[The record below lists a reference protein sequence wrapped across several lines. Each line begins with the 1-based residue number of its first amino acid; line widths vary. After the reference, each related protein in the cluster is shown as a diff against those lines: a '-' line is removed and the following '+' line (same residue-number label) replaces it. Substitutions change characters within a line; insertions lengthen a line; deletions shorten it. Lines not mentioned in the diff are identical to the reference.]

1 VKIYPYRRL
10 TGSVELEVTAVR
22 QEREGVYQHDL
33 ETWAF
38 NAQERVVALHQVE
51 RADWE
56 SARFS
61 FQARLPEA
69 EIAAGPWKDVSVL
82 AVLTE
87 KATNAR
93 TTAELRP
100 KAGGLWTGHLRMWKS
115 MHLNRAELTV
125 VVVATTDDVPGRMIG
140 RADVPWIVDLTA
152 RMPVRQ
158 TEMQIEEVDF
168 SEGPEWLKQ
177 FRDAPWIV
185 ETSGDLPVVHVNT
198 AFEGVAEVLNSTSR
212 DPMTKT
218 MREMLATQIATE
230 VWTSVFQAA
239 VSGLDPEGHGEV
251 EWPGGWKDAVL
262 KSMLAD
268 VLPDL
273 SGDDALREIHA
284 RRIESA
290 GWSELQPRINYAAGR
305 RAKIAKNLGTA
316 LRTLDAARRES

>member
-1 VKIYPYRRL
+1 VKIYPYKRL
-10 TGSVELEVTAVR
+10 TGSVELDVTAVR

-56 SARFS
+56 SVRLTL
-61 FQARLPEA
+61 QAKLPEA
-69 EIAAGPWKDVSVL
+69 ELSAGPWSDVQVV

-93 TTAELRP
+93 TTAELRS
-100 KAGGLWTGHLRMWKS
+100 KGGGVWVGNLRMWKS
-115 MHLNRAELTV
+115 MHLHRAELTV
-125 VVVATTDDVPGRMIG
+125 VVVATLDDVAGRMIG
-140 RADVPWIVDLTA
+140 RTDTPWIVDLTA

-158 TEMQIEEVDF
+158 TEMRTEEVDF
-168 SEGPEWLKQ
+168 TDGPEWLKQ
-177 FRDAPWIV
+177 FKDAPWVV
-185 ETSGDLPVVHVNT
+185 ETSGELPTVHINT

-218 MREMLATQIATE
+218 VREMLATQIATE
-230 VWTSVFQAA
+230 VWTSVFHAA
-239 VSGLDPEGHGEV
+239 VGDLDPDGRGEA

-262 KSMLAD
+262 KSMLGD
-268 VLPDL
+268 IVPDM
-273 SGDDALREIHA
+273 SPDDALREIHA

-305 RAKIAKNLGTA
+305 RAKVAKNLGTA
-316 LRTLDAARRES
+316 VRTLDAARRES